1 MRCVLQVITR
11 RPIGFRLR
19 TAAAIAWALTSL
31 SFAYLIPSLF
41 AHQLAGALDEFAA
54 LTQHVEHAL
63 GMEKRRFHEATACT
77 EWYYKRQSRK
87 PRSPAVEPISWI
99 SPVPTDAPV
108 SLSPAEDCPRLYP
121 KGLEEARRA
130 FSHSQASLSLGLTF
144 YELALVADRDDDRTY
159 SSAELGDLLDAM
171 ILPSVAAQLDAASAL
186 KSKFDLWLKD
196 RNLEQIM
203 IGMGRLYD
211 HGYRLT
217 AADRA
222 ALDRVMR

>member
-1 MRCVLQVITR
+1 M
-11 RPIGFRLR
+11 
-19 TAAAIAWALTSL
+19 
-31 SFAYLIPSLF
+31 
-41 AHQLAGALDEFAA
+41 
-54 LTQHVEHAL
+54 TQHVEQAL
-63 GMEKRRFHEATACT
+63 GVEKRRFHEATACT
-77 EWYYKRQSRK
+77 EWYYKRQPRK
-87 PRSPAVEPISWI
+87 PESPTVEPISW
-99 SPVPTDAPV
+99 SSTVAGSTEGLM
-108 SLSPAEDCPRLYP
+108 SLSPADDCPRLYP
-121 KGLEEARRA
+121 NGLEEARQA

-144 YELALVADRDDDRTY
+144 YELALVADRDDDRAY

-186 KSKFDLWLKD
+186 KTKFDVWLKD

-217 AADRA
+217 EADRA